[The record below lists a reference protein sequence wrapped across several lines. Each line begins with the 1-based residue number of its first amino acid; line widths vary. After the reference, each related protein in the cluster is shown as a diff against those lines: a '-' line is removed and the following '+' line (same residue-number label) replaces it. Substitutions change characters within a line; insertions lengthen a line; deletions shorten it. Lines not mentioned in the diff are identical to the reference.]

1 MNFNNIKKAVYSLYL
16 TNIYGIK
23 LKNSP
28 NPSEKK
34 KLRYEYSKK
43 LLKSL
48 NIKVRV
54 KNQIDIP
61 KGSQYLL
68 ICNHRSVI
76 DPPILEMAL
85 GDTDIFGLWVSKK
98 ELYNS
103 FFFGMFVRNAGC
115 ILLDREKSQMGGFF
129 ADIKKGVSE
138 GSSIF
143 IFPEGTRNQSK
154 SKLSTFKDGSRIIAM
169 KNRIPILPIHIETN
183 ADIVMKEALIDSS
196 IEREI
201 IVNYG
206 EILPYKSRDNLE
218 RKYREIFGIV
228 E

>member
-16 TNIYGIK
+16 TNLYGIK
-23 LKNSP
+23 LKYTP
-28 NPSEKK
+28 KPSDKK
-34 KLRYEYSKK
+34 KLRYTYSKK

-54 KNQIDIP
+54 KNPSEIP
-61 KGSQYLL
+61 EGSQYLL

-76 DPPILEMAL
+76 DPPILELAL
-85 GDTDIFGLWVSKK
+85 GNTDIFGLWVSKK

-129 ADIKKGVSE
+129 ADIKKGVAE

-143 IFPEGTRNQSK
+143 IFPEGTRNQTK
-154 SKLSTFKDGSRIIAM
+154 SRLGTFKDGSRIIAM
-169 KNRIPILPIHIETN
+169 KNRIPILPINIETN
-183 ADIVMKEALIDSS
+183 ADIIMKEALIDSS

-201 IVNYG
+201 IVNFG
-206 EILPYKSRDNLE
+206 EVLPYKSRDNLE
-218 RKYREIFGIV
+218 EKYKEIFDIV